1 MPARCVVQLLIFIT
15 MVMCTHST
23 STAHTTV
30 FLHGVN
36 GHAGDF
42 TTFISRMRKHFGPE
56 VLFACLVGGWR
67 WEGVL

>member
-1 MPARCVVQLLIFIT
+1 MIVDYQIFVTYIT
-15 MVMCTHST
+15 MVMCTHSS

-56 VLFACLVGGWR
+56 VLFDCLVGGCR